1 MGVRSQKSI
10 RVYFS
15 YEPGSLWRIL
25 EELTTPAG
33 VIREAVSFAFANI
46 RNKFV
51 GELAKQNG
59 AECGMRKADVVW

>member
-1 MGVRSQKSI
+1 MGARCQASMAVR
-10 RVYFS
+10 FS
-15 YEPGSLWRIL
+15 CEPGFLWQSI

-33 VIREAVSFAFANI
+33 VIREAVSFAYTNI

-59 AECGMRKADVVW
+59 AECGMRRADVVW